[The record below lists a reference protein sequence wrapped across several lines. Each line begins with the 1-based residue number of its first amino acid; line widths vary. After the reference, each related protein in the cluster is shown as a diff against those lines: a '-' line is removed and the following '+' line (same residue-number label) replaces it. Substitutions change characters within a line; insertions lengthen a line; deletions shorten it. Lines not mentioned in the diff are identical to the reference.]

1 MQDEKLKTMARS
13 SDPQI
18 FAESIFP
25 KAFGTAA
32 NECYMES
39 QETFTSM
46 FTETAK
52 YNAIMHAL
60 GAFLYREMRGNL
72 QA

>member
-1 MQDEKLKTMARS
+1 MGDKKLRNMART

-18 FAESIFP
+18 FSESIFP

-32 NECYMES
+32 QDSYIES
-39 QETFTSM
+39 QDTYTSL
-46 FTETAK
+46 FQDQSK

-60 GAFLYREMRGNL
+60 GVIIYREMRKNP
-72 QA
+72 